1 MGGGGRTAD
10 SGAMTSHTPAPERTA
25 GPPQPAG
32 TGLAAAAGAT
42 PDSRNRSVDFY
53 RAVSMGVVAVGHW
66 LGMVMVL
73 DDDGE
78 LLTGNALE
86 LVPSLWWITWIGQVM
101 PLFFFV
107 GGFASATSLL
117 SAERR
122 GMRSPDWV
130 AHRLR
135 RMMAPA
141 AVLAVFWISALTLGT
156 VAGQGAIVGAGAVAA
171 AIPLWFLANY
181 TIDIAVAPHTF
192 RWFRRSPVQM
202 VLVLLGIFTVCEL
215 ANLAGVPMLP
225 QVNWVLG
232 WLLFQVAGFAWQ
244 QGRLPQ
250 GRRLALATV
259 GLWTLAVSAVALGPW
274 PATMLHHG
282 GLEHSPTHPPS
293 GGFLL
298 FGFAY
303 CATAALAA
311 PALNRWLTRSRR
323 AWVATVAANSVAMSV
338 YLWHM
343 TAAVVV
349 SAFLYFTDRVPQVT
363 VGSGAWWMTKPLLVV
378 ASGAVLAV
386 IVRSVMRVEREA
398 LLAPPSGW
406 GGRTETLA
414 LSAAA
419 ISAGVK
425 MWSSPQLGV
434 LSAGLLLTVVVWFGV
449 FRDREGDPAEVGDQ
463 GGVVRR

>member
-1 MGGGGRTAD
+1 MGRGLGLVHG
-10 SGAMTSHTPAPERTA
+10 GAMTFPSPAPTRPTTSAA
-25 GPPQPAG
+25 GDG
-32 TGLAAAAGAT
+32 GLSAAAEAT
-42 PDSRNRSVDFY
+42 PDTRNRSVDFF

-66 LGMVMVL
+66 VGMVMVL
-73 DDDGE
+73 DTDGE
-78 LLTGNALE
+78 LVTGNALE
-86 LVPSLWWITWIGQVM
+86 HVPSLWWITWIGQVM

-117 SAERR
+117 SAERK
-122 GMRSPDWV
+122 GMRPQDWV

-141 AVLAVFWISALTLGT
+141 AVLAVFWLSALTIGR
-156 VAGQGAIVGAGAVAA
+156 VVGQGAIVGAGAVAA

-202 VLVLLGIFTVCEL
+202 LAVLGGVFVACEI
-215 ANLAGVPMLP
+215 ANLAGIPMLP

-244 QGRLPQ
+244 QGLLPS
-250 GRRLALATV
+250 GARLAALAG
-259 GLWTLAVSAVALGPW
+259 GLWVAAVAAIALGPW

-293 GGFLL
+293 AGFLL

-303 CATAALAA
+303 CATAAVLT
-311 PALNRWLTRSRR
+311 PHLNRWLRRSHR
-323 AWVATVAANSVAMSV
+323 AWLATVAANSVAMSV

-349 SAFLYFTDRVPQVT
+349 SAFVYFTGRVPQVT
-363 VGSGAWWMTKPLLVV
+363 VGSGAWWMTKPTLII
-378 ASGAVLAV
+378 ASSVVLAA
-386 IVRSVMRVEREA
+386 IVRNVMRIEREA

-406 GGRTETLA
+406 RGTRSSILV
-414 LSAAA
+414 AAA
-419 ISAGVK
+419 ALSAGVK
-425 MWSSPQLGV
+425 LWSSSDVGS
-434 LSAGLLLTVVVWFGV
+434 LSAGLLLTVIVWFG
-449 FRDREGDPAEVGDQ
+449 FLRDP
-463 GGVVRR
+463 GGLPRRTSRA

>member
-1 MGGGGRTAD
+1 MGPAPIVVHRGD
-10 SGAMTSHTPAPERTA
+10 MTSSTPVPVHVPERA
-25 GPPQPAG
+25 APDGA
-32 TGLAAAAGAT
+32 GLAAAAGAT
-42 PDSRNRSVDFY
+42 PASRNRSVDFF
-53 RAVSMGVVAVGHW
+53 RAVSMAVVAVGHW
-66 LGMVMVL
+66 LGIVMVL
-73 DDDGE
+73 DADGE
-78 LLTGNALE
+78 LVTGNALE
-86 LVPSLWWITWIGQVM
+86 HVPSLWWITWIGQVM

-117 SAERR
+117 SAERK
-122 GMRSPDWV
+122 GMRDQDWV
-130 AHRLR
+130 AQRLR

-141 AVLAVFWISALTLGT
+141 AALAVFWISALTIGGI
-156 VAGQGAIVGAGAVAA
+156 VGQATIVGAGAVAA

-192 RWFRRSPVQM
+192 RWFRRSPGQM
-202 VLVLLGIFTVCEL
+202 LAVLFGVFAACEI

-244 QGRLPQ
+244 QGRLPT
-250 GRRLALATV
+250 GARLAAIAG
-259 GLWTLAVSAVALGPW
+259 GLWTLAIVAIALGPW

-293 GGFLL
+293 AGFLL

-303 CATAALAA
+303 CATAAAVA
-311 PALNRWLTRSRR
+311 PALNRWLTRSHR

-349 SAFLYFTDRVPQVT
+349 LAFLYFTDGVPQVV
-363 VGSGAWWMTKPLLVV
+363 VGSAAWWLTKPSLIL
-378 ASGAVLAV
+378 ASAAVLAV
-386 IVRSVMRVEREA
+386 IVRSVMRIEREA

-406 GGRTETLA
+406 SGRT
-414 LSAAA
+414 LSISLAAA
-419 ISAGVK
+419 GISIGVK
-425 MWSSPQLGV
+425 MWSSSSTGV
-434 LSAGLLLTVVVWFGV
+434 LSAGLLLTALVWFGAL
-449 FRDREGDPAEVGDQ
+449 RDRADAGAVTAARG
-463 GGVVRR
+463 